1 MTTMIAL
8 STSSGTLWI
17 MEIAAAR
24 KPYHHGNLRAALLE
38 TAAQMVD
45 ERGVEALSLRELA
58 REVGVSHAAPRRHF
72 ADRRALLDALA
83 QDGFERLARDLDDA
97 VAGAGPSFEARL
109 AAGAA
114 GSVSFASRPG
124 ARRGVIVGGQAPGRA
139 ARPGPSF
146 EARLAAGAA
155 AYVTFATRHGALLEL
170 MFAGKHRDDAD
181 AAALRAAAD
190 RAFAVMLGLMAE
202 GQATGALRAGDP
214 ERVGIVL

>member
-1 MTTMIAL
+1 MVNSA
-8 STSSGTLWI
+8 G
-17 MEIAAAR
+17 R
-24 KPYHHGNLRAALLE
+24 PYHHGNLRTALLE
-38 TAAQMVD
+38 QA
-45 ERGVEALSLRELA
+45 ERALARRGADGLSLRELA
-58 REVGVSHAAPRRHF
+58 RAVGVSHAAPRRHF
-72 ADRRALLDALA
+72 ADRQALLDALA

-97 VAGAGPSFEARL
+97 VAGA
-109 AAGAA
+109 
-114 GSVSFASRPG
+114 
-124 ARRGVIVGGQAPGRA
+124 
-139 ARPGPSF
+139 GPSF

-214 ERVGIVL
+214 ERVGIVLFASLQGLAALVNGGMLPRERVDELTGEAVEQLLVGLRPRRGG